1 MEDTTPGV
9 EVVTQTGSQPEAAH
23 SRPKGSAKATRAG
36 SKSTKKTKPPAK
48 IAERQAWTLDMARGI
63 LANSIRDAARAGLEI
78 TVYNSV
84 RDTIVIE
91 LLAHQVV
98 DGVIV
103 PVSTATAEP
112 SPSGA

>member
-1 MEDTTPGV
+1 MENTTPGAKAV
-9 EVVTQTGSQPEAAH
+9 MATANQPEAGH
-23 SRPKGSAKATRAG
+23 SRPKGLAQATKTG
-36 SKSTKKTKPPAK
+36 SKSTKKTKLPAK
-48 IAERQAWTLDMARGI
+48 IAERQTWTPNMARGI
-63 LANSIRDAARAGLEI
+63 LANTIRDAARAGLPI

-103 PVSTATAEP
+103 PVSTPEP
-112 SPSGA
+112 SPSA